1 MANSGPSRQS
11 GSGSGKRRPQGTGN
25 RKPPARRSGAPAAG
39 RPAQRPGEDE
49 LAATESLSADERAR
63 ERLSQPRSGTKRPP
77 ARGASRPG
85 GRIDPRKGRPQ
96 GRSTGQ
102 TAGLFGGAFV
112 VLAVVV
118 IILISLLGS
127 SSSGTAGKP
136 IAAASAPASLVSA
149 LENIP
154 ASQSAAAGTGGSQVT
169 VKGVFTPTPKQ
180 APLTKDGKPLLVYI
194 GAEYCPYCAASRW
207 ALVIALSRF
216 GKFTGL
222 QTIASTP
229 YDVWANTR
237 TLSFA
242 KATYSSQYLVFDSTE
257 LTTNACAVA
266 VVSNACPNSD
276 YVRLQPLT
284 SLGTTLTAKYDPQ
297 ISIPFLDWGGKYVS
311 SGALYLPTAINLGDS
326 QTSIGWSP
334 LSWVQIL
341 QNLTA
346 SPMTTA
352 GQAILGTANV
362 YTGAI
367 CDMTHDT
374 PGSVCSLPAVKA
386 AQAELAAS

>member
-1 MANSGPSRQS
+1 M
-11 GSGSGKRRPQGTGN
+11 
-25 RKPPARRSGAPAAG
+25 
-39 RPAQRPGEDE
+39 
-49 LAATESLSADERAR
+49 
-63 ERLSQPRSGTKRPP
+63 
-77 ARGASRPG
+77 
-85 GRIDPRKGRPQ
+85 
-96 GRSTGQ
+96 
-102 TAGLFGGAFV
+102 
-112 VLAVVV
+112 LAVVV

-237 TLSFA
+237 T
-242 KATYSSQYLVFDSTE
+242 
-257 LTTNACAVA
+257 
-266 VVSNACPNSD
+266 
-276 YVRLQPLT
+276 
-284 SLGTTLTAKYDPQ
+284 
-297 ISIPFLDWGGKYVS
+297 
-311 SGALYLPTAINLGDS
+311 
-326 QTSIGWSP
+326 
-334 LSWVQIL
+334 
-341 QNLTA
+341 
-346 SPMTTA
+346 
-352 GQAILGTANV
+352 
-362 YTGAI
+362 
-367 CDMTHDT
+367 
-374 PGSVCSLPAVKA
+374 
-386 AQAELAAS
+386 

>member
-1 MANSGPSRQS
+1 
-11 GSGSGKRRPQGTGN
+11 
-25 RKPPARRSGAPAAG
+25 
-39 RPAQRPGEDE
+39 
-49 LAATESLSADERAR
+49 
-63 ERLSQPRSGTKRPP
+63 
-77 ARGASRPG
+77 
-85 GRIDPRKGRPQ
+85 
-96 GRSTGQ
+96 
-102 TAGLFGGAFV
+102 
-112 VLAVVV
+112 
-118 IILISLLGS
+118 
-127 SSSGTAGKP
+127 
-136 IAAASAPASLVSA
+136 
-149 LENIP
+149 
-154 ASQSAAAGTGGSQVT
+154 
-169 VKGVFTPTPKQ
+169 
-180 APLTKDGKPLLVYI
+180 
-194 GAEYCPYCAASRW
+194 
-207 ALVIALSRF
+207 VIALSRF